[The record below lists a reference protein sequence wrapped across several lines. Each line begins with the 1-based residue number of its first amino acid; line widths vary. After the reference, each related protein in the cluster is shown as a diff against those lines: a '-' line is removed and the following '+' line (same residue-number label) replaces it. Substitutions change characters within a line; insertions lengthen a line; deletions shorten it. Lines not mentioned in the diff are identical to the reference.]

1 MAIATYW
8 HYGKANLDESE
19 LLENTG
25 LSDLYQPLKLLLT
38 KTMKL
43 PCITRREF
51 EEENWAQLFLSIDFK
66 LNPTDSSLFRVFVFL
81 IRIAS
86 FSPKQIKRIIFFRI

>member
-25 LSDLYQPLKLLLT
+25 LSDLYQPLELLLT
-38 KTMKL
+38 KNN
-43 PCITRREF
+43 
-51 EEENWAQLFLSIDFK
+51 ENCLVLRA
-66 LNPTDSSLFRVFVFL
+66 
-81 IRIAS
+81 
-86 FSPKQIKRIIFFRI
+86 